1 VKVLVTGATGF
12 IGFHL
17 VRFLREKG
25 LHVRALVRRDTDDS
39 CVRSLDAET
48 VRGDVRDLKSVV
60 NALQGCAHVYHVAA
74 DYRLWV
80 PDPGRMYETNVEGTK
95 NVLEAAL
102 MLRVEKVVYTSTVGV
117 LTGATHGRPADE
129 RSAACIED
137 MVGHYKRS
145 KFLAEREAYG
155 FINKGVPVVIVNPS
169 TPIGEMD
176 RKPTPTGK
184 MIVDFLNGRI
194 PAYIDTG
201 LNFIDVQD
209 VAAGHWLAAVKG
221 RTGERYI
228 LGNKNITLRDFFE
241 TLALIAGRKPPRIR
255 LPYLPVLLAAH
266 IDEAVSN
273 WVTHRPPAIP
283 VTGVRMA
290 GKFMYFDASKAVA
303 ELQLPQTP
311 VKLAMEKAVEWYRK
325 HGYAKN

>member
-1 VKVLVTGATGF
+1 MKVLVTGATGF
-12 IGFHL
+12 IGFHV

-25 LHVRALVRRDTDDS
+25 LHVRALVRQDTDDS
-39 CVRSLDAET
+39 GVRSLDAET
-48 VRGDVRDLKSVV
+48 VRGDVRDLPSVMI
-60 NALQGCAHVYHVAA
+60 ALRGCSHVYHVAA

-80 PDPGRMYETNVEGTK
+80 PDPRHMYETNVEGTK

-102 MLRVEKVVYTSTVGV
+102 MLGVEKVVYTSTVGV
-117 LTGATHGRPADE
+117 LTGASNGRPADE
-129 RSAACIED
+129 GSTACIED

-145 KFLAEREAYG
+145 KFLAEQETYG
-155 FINKGVPVVIVNPS
+155 FIEKGVPVVIVNPS

-201 LNFIDVQD
+201 LNFIDVED
-209 VAAGHWLAAVKG
+209 VAAGHWLAAAKG

-266 IDEAVSN
+266 IDEAVSK

-311 VKLAMEKAVEWYRK
+311 VERAMEKAVDWYRK
-325 HGYAKN
+325 HGYAKS